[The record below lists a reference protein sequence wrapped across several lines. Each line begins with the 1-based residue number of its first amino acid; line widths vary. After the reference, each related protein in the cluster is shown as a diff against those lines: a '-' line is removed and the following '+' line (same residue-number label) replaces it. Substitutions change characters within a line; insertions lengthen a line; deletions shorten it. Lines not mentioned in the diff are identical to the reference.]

1 MKKAVELPKGLS
13 KIISNQ
19 ELANQKN
26 WYPRVTIAY
35 AQSIDG
41 SIAAVPG
48 KPLIISNSASK
59 RITHALRAKHQG
71 ILIGINTLLADD
83 PKLDVRR
90 VPGVDPQ
97 PIILDNQLRF
107 PLNARLLK
115 MKMPPWIMTSSDV
128 SEERKSAL
136 IQAGARVLQPSQGR
150 VNLSDALH
158 VLRNEGI
165 KSVMVEGG
173 AQIITAFLMTK
184 LVDLM
189 IITVSPMLVGGLH
202 VITELLVEPG
212 GVETGTVFPRLDL
225 FGVENIEGDL
235 LIWGCPLWD
244 AE

>member
-1 MKKAVELPKGLS
+1 MKLPEELSRL
-13 KIISNQ
+13 ISDL
-19 ELANQKN
+19 ELANKGN
-26 WYPRVTIAY
+26 RYPFVTIAY

-59 RITHALRAKHQG
+59 RITHALRAKHQA

-83 PKLDVRR
+83 PRLNVRR

-115 MKMPPWIMTSSDV
+115 VKKPPWIMTSADV
-128 SEERKSAL
+128 SEERKIAL
-136 IQAGARVLQPSQGR
+136 IHAGARILQPSQGR
-150 VNLSDALH
+150 VKLSDALN
-158 VLRNEGI
+158 VLRKEGI

-173 AQIITAFLMTK
+173 AQIITAFLMAK

-189 IITVSPMLVGGLH
+189 ILTVSPMLVGGLH
-202 VITELLVEPG
+202 VLTELLVEPG
-212 GVETGTVFPRLDL
+212 GVQTGTVFPRLDL
-225 FGVENIEGDL
+225 FGLENIEGDL
-235 LIWGCPLWD
+235 LFWGRPLWD
-244 AE
+244 TG